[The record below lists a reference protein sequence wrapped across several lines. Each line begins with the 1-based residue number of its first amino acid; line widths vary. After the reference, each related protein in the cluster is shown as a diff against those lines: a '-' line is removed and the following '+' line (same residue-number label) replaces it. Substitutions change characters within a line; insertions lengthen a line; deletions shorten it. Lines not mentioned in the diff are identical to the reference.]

1 MIEQMLT
8 RLKEAS
14 LVLPLLEED
23 QINNVLVAVSRAI
36 VDQTDSLLSANAIDL
51 SRMDKDNPV
60 YDRLKLTKE
69 RLDGIAMDMLGVAR
83 LPSPVGVE
91 IDSRIRPNG
100 MCIRRVRVPFG
111 VIGVIYGHVQM

>member
-69 RLDGIAMDMLGVAR
+69 RLDGIDRKSV
-83 LPSPVGVE
+83 V
-91 IDSRIRPNG
+91 
-100 MCIRRVRVPFG
+100 
-111 VIGVIYGHVQM
+111 